1 MRDRRA
7 RTRTR
12 YIDVGKNQK
21 SSYYC
26 NPRFPMFDR
35 NFRKNNIRS
44 SNCGRNES
52 FWGRFG
58 LADVSG
64 SLELKFLGNFL
75 VCAYCGGSL
84 VFSQHV
90 GSTHALTNTCETG
103 SDRAW
108 FIHDHYNH

>member
-44 SNCGRNES
+44 SKCGRNES

-58 LADVSG
+58 LADA
-64 SLELKFLGNFL
+64 EWL
-75 VCAYCGGSL
+75 VRIE
-84 VFSQHV
+84 VF
-90 GSTHALTNTCETG
+90 G
-103 SDRAW
+103 
-108 FIHDHYNH
+108 